1 MNTLCKRIASLTLVW
16 TVLFLSP
23 FFSALFPVLA
33 QQEEQKVVPLPP
45 KDWPKP
51 VADTPIIGYLLVD
64 QLEYRANRGTDTVNW
79 EIQGWLGGD
88 YNKLWLKATDGEAE
102 ISGEKGGDFQGQLLY
117 SRLISP
123 FFYFQIGGRYDR
135 VWGGGSQ
142 HSRGLGVIGFQGLA
156 PYWFDIEPAL
166 FISQDGDVSARLEA
180 EYELLLTQ
188 RLILQPRFEAN
199 VAVQDAK
206 RFGVGK
212 GLNNI
217 ELGLRLRY
225 EIRRQFAPYIGVN
238 WTRLFGDTADLARRE
253 GSKVSIPAFVVGLRM
268 WW

>member
-1 MNTLCKRIASLTLVW
+1 MNAQHRRIVSLSLLW
-16 TVLFLSP
+16 IFLSVL
-23 FFSALFPVLA
+23 SAVLSPVWA
-33 QQEEQKVVPLPP
+33 QQEEQKVVPPPP
-45 KDWPKP
+45 KYWPNP
-51 VADTPIIGYLLVD
+51 VADTPIIGYLLFD
-64 QLEYRANRGTDTVNW
+64 QLEYRANRGTDTFNW

-88 YNKLWLKATDGEAE
+88 YNKLWLKTEGEQQTSRKKE
-102 ISGEKGGDFQGQLLY
+102 GEVEGQLLY

-135 VWGGGSQ
+135 LWGGGSQ
-142 HSRGLGVIGFQGLA
+142 RSRAFGVIGFQGLA

-188 RLILQPRFEAN
+188 RLILQPRFETEI
-199 VAVQDAK
+199 AVQEAK

-212 GLNNI
+212 GFNDI

-253 GSKVSIPAFVVGLRM
+253 GSKVDNVAFIAGVRM